1 MKYRT
6 TSWLIGT
13 AAAVLAWT
21 GAAQAQGVSAPQPA
35 DQEASG
41 GGLEEIV
48 VTAQKRG
55 EKLQNVP
62 IAITALTSLQL
73 ARANIQSVSD
83 LTLATP
89 SLNFSQTAVFA
100 QPYIR
105 GVGTDSFSPGNEASV
120 ATYVDGVYIASMN
133 AGTFALNNIARIEV
147 LKGPQGTLYGRNS
160 TGGLINVITDTP
172 DEALRVR
179 GNISY
184 GNYQRIGGQA
194 YIAGG
199 IAPGVAADL
208 AVSISDQGKG
218 YYRNVGTGH
227 RIASEDGTYLRSKLV
242 ADLSPAVRI
251 TLAGDYADFR
261 NTLANARQPARG
273 TIPAPTTL
281 PGTYSTTPGLYYNS
295 RDDLGRVKDW
305 GLSATASVDLDAL
318 RIVSITAYRRTAGD
332 QYLDG
337 DDSSAPVSDT
347 ITHQNYRQF
356 TQEVQVLSPDGARL
370 EWIVGGFYM
379 NADAGWN
386 PIDVYANGV
395 RQSSSRLF
403 SKSVSAAVFGQASL
417 HVGAHGRLT
426 LGARYSYDKKDYRRS
441 FAPASPVSDSWKRP
455 TWRIAY
461 DQHLNGATLAYAS
474 YNRGYK
480 SGVYNT
486 LFGPPVAVNPET
498 VDSFEVGL
506 KNDLA
511 DRQLRIN
518 VAAFYTRFHD
528 IQVRSQLP
536 GNTSVSLQNA
546 ASARIYGADADIYAA
561 LGGDFQLQAGLS
573 WIHGRYTDFPRA
585 EIYIPR
591 ATGGNQLTIGDAS
604 GDPLPRTPEFS
615 GNVGLSFD
623 HAMPDESRVSAS
635 INLYVS
641 DTIFW
646 APGARVKTGGYGV
659 LNGTLG
665 YAFPGNAFSV
675 EAFARNLTDTR
686 YANYVV
692 PSANADRTS
701 YAQPRTYGVRLSVRY

>member
-1 MKYRT
+1 MRKT
-6 TSWLIGT
+6 DATKWLIG
-13 AAAVLAWT
+13 AAGAVLVWAC
-21 GAAQAQGVSAPQPA
+21 AAQAQEDAA
-35 DQEASG
+35 TTE

-62 IAITALTSLQL
+62 IAITALTANQL
-73 ARANIQSVSD
+73 VRANIQSVSD

-160 TGGLINVITDTP
+160 TGGLINVITETP
-172 DEALRVR
+172 DEGLHMR

-184 GNYQRIGGQA
+184 GNYQRIAGQA

-199 IAPGVAADL
+199 IASGIAADL
-208 AVSISDQGKG
+208 AVSVSDQGNG
-218 YYRNVGTGH
+218 YYRNLGTGH
-227 RIASEDGTYLRSKLV
+227 RIVFEDGTYLRSKLV
-242 ADLSPAVRI
+242 ADLSSALRL

-261 NTLANARQPARG
+261 NTLANARQPAQG
-273 TIPAPTTL
+273 TIPAATIL

-305 GLSATASVDLDAL
+305 GLSATAAVDMGAAKL
-318 RIVSITAYRRTAGD
+318 VSITAYRRTAGD

-337 DDSSAPVSDT
+337 DDSSAPLSDT
-347 ITHQNYRQF
+347 ITHQNYRQL
-356 TQEVQVLSPDGARL
+356 TQEVQLLSPDGAPL
-370 EWIVGGFYM
+370 EWIVGAFYM

-403 SKSVSAAVFGQASL
+403 SKSVSAAIFGQTSL
-417 HVGAHGRLT
+417 HIGGGGRLT
-426 LGARYSYDKKDYRRS
+426 VGARYSYDKKDYRRS

-461 DQHLNGATLAYAS
+461 DQRLNGATLAYAS

-486 LFGPPVAVNPET
+486 LFGPPVSVKPET
-498 VDSFEVGL
+498 VDSLEIGL

-511 DRQLRIN
+511 DRKLRIN
-518 VAAFYTRFHD
+518 IAAFHTRFRD
-528 IQVRSQLP
+528 IQVRSQVP
-536 GNTSVSLQNA
+536 GNSAVSLQNA

-561 LGGDFQLQAGLS
+561 LGSDFQLQAGLS
-573 WIHGRYTDFPRA
+573 WIHSRYTSFPRA

-604 GDPLPRTPEFS
+604 GNPLPRTPEFS

-623 HAMPDESRVSAS
+623 HRMADESRLFASA
-635 INLYVS
+635 NLYVT
-641 DTIFW
+641 DAIFW

-659 LNGTLG
+659 LNGT
-665 YAFPGNAFSV
+665 
-675 EAFARNLTDTR
+675 
-686 YANYVV
+686 
-692 PSANADRTS
+692 
-701 YAQPRTYGVRLSVRY
+701 